1 MASAMTSPVSFSA
14 LYFMNMRGDV
24 LLERTYRDDVTRQMA
39 TAFKTEIINGRE
51 NAGRSQST
59 QSQLQTPVVNLGAC
73 TFMYKRVQNVYIVAV
88 TRANANA
95 VMAFSF
101 IDALVELLKSY
112 FGKVTEHSLKQNF
125 VVVYE
130 LLDEILDFGFPQ
142 ITSAAVLQSF
152 ISQKGVKSALAKGD
166 EESSYHAA
174 AKAKEVS
181 MQVTGAVQWRSP
193 GLVYKKNEVYLD
205 IVESISVLISPA
217 GSVLRSSATGVIQM
231 KCFLS
236 GMPELTIGL
245 NDRLGMEG
253 GAGGG
258 TGGGGNESQSQTS
271 HHGGG
276 RIKKSIDLADLQFHQ
291 CVNLSKFDSEKII
304 SFTPPDGEFD
314 LMKFRVTD
322 TVSLPFKVMPLVREL
337 GRTRLSV
344 DVKIKSCFSEKQ
356 FANGVVLKIPVPN
369 HTARAT
375 VKVTG
380 GKSKYIAKEHALI
393 WKIKQFQGMTELQ
406 LSADVELI
414 STMSEK
420 KPWGK
425 PPVSLNFQVPMFT
438 ASGLRVRFLKV
449 WEKSGYISTKWVR
462 YLCNS
467 GADARAGSYEIRCA

>member
-1 MASAMTSPVSFSA
+1 
-14 LYFMNMRGDV
+14 MNMRGDV
-24 LLERTYRDDVTRQMA
+24 LLERQYRDDVTRQMA
-39 TAFKTEIINGRE
+39 QAFKTEIINGRE
-51 NAGRSQST
+51 T
-59 QSQLQTPVVNLGAC
+59 QPRGGMTGLHTPVVNLGSC

-95 VMAFSF
+95 VMAFAF
-101 IDALVELLKSY
+101 IDALVELLRSY
-112 FGKVTEHSLKQNF
+112 FGKVTEHALKQNF

-130 LLDEILDFGFPQ
+130 LLDEIIDFGFPQ
-142 ITSAAVLQSF
+142 ITSASVLRSF
-152 ISQKGVKSALAKGD
+152 ITQKGVKSAGD
-166 EESSYHAA
+166 GAHESSYLAA

-181 MQVTGAVQWRSP
+181 MQVTGAVQWRAP
-193 GLVYKKNEVYLD
+193 GLSYKKNEVYLD
-205 IVESISVLISPA
+205 IVESISVLISPS
-217 GSVLRSSATGVIQM
+217 GQVLRSSATGVIQM

-245 NDRLGMEG
+245 NDRVGAEE

-258 TGGGGNESQSQTS
+258 AGTGGGDR
-271 HHGGG
+271 G
-276 RIKKSIDLADLQFHQ
+276 RPGFKKSIDLADLQFHQ
-291 CVNLSKFDSEKII
+291 CVNLSKFDSEKVI
-304 SFTPPDGEFD
+304 SFTPPDGAFD

-322 TVSLPFKVMPLVREL
+322 AVSLPFKVMPLVREL

-344 DVKIKSCFSEKQ
+344 DVKIKSLFSEKQ
-356 FANGVVLKIPVPN
+356 FADGVVLRIPVPK

-380 GKSKYIAKEHALI
+380 GKSKYVARDQALI

-414 STMSEK
+414 STMREK
-420 KPWGK
+420 KPWSK

-467 GADARAGSYEIRCA
+467 GADSRSGSYEIRCA

>member
-1 MASAMTSPVSFSA
+1 MAATSTSPVCFSA

-24 LLERTYRDDVTRQMA
+24 LLERTYRDDVTRTMA

-51 NAGRSQST
+51 HHSRNST
-59 QSQLQTPVVNLGAC
+59 STGLQTPVVNLGAC

-88 TRANANA
+88 TRANANV

-101 IDALVELLKSY
+101 IDALVELLKQY

-152 ISQKGVKSALAKGD
+152 ITQKAVRQSLGGKNG
-166 EESSYHAA
+166 ETSSYHAA

-205 IVESISVLISPA
+205 IVESISVLISPS

-245 NDRLGMEG
+245 NDRLGMESG

-258 TGGGGNESQSQTS
+258 AGGAGGNDD
-271 HHGGG
+271 HGKNHGGG
-276 RIKKSIDLADLQFHQ
+276 RVKKQIDLADLQFHQ
-291 CVNLSKFDSEKII
+291 CVNLSKFDSEKVI

-344 DVKIKSCFSEKQ
+344 DVKIKSTFSEKQ
-356 FANGVVLKIPVPN
+356 FANGVVLKIPVPK
-369 HTARAT
+369 HTARAS

-380 GKSKYIAKEHALI
+380 GKSKYVAKEHALI

-420 KPWGK
+420 KPWSK

-449 WEKSGYISTKWVR
+449 WEKTGYISTKWVR

-467 GADARAGSYEIRCA
+467 GADAKAGSYEIRCA

>member
-152 ISQKGVKSALAKGD
+152 ITQKGVKSALAKGD

-245 NDRLGMEG
+245 NDRLGRRVEAETNLNRKPRTTA
-253 GAGGG
+253 AGG
-258 TGGGGNESQSQTS
+258 
-271 HHGGG
+271 
-276 RIKKSIDLADLQFHQ
+276 
-291 CVNLSKFDSEKII
+291 
-304 SFTPPDGEFD
+304 
-314 LMKFRVTD
+314 
-322 TVSLPFKVMPLVREL
+322 
-337 GRTRLSV
+337 
-344 DVKIKSCFSEKQ
+344 
-356 FANGVVLKIPVPN
+356 
-369 HTARAT
+369 
-375 VKVTG
+375 
-380 GKSKYIAKEHALI
+380 
-393 WKIKQFQGMTELQ
+393 
-406 LSADVELI
+406 
-414 STMSEK
+414 
-420 KPWGK
+420 
-425 PPVSLNFQVPMFT
+425 
-438 ASGLRVRFLKV
+438 
-449 WEKSGYISTKWVR
+449 
-462 YLCNS
+462 
-467 GADARAGSYEIRCA
+467 

>member
-1 MASAMTSPVSFSA
+1 MTTPVCFSA

-24 LLERTYRDDVTRQMA
+24 LLERQYRDDVTRQMA
-39 TAFKTEIINGRE
+39 QAFKTEIINGRE
-51 NAGRSQST
+51 TGPRGGT
-59 QSQLQTPVVNLGAC
+59 TGMQTPVVNLGAC

-95 VMAFSF
+95 VMAFAF
-101 IDALVELLKSY
+101 IDALVELLRSY
-112 FGKVTEHSLKQNF
+112 FGKVTEHALKQNF

-130 LLDEILDFGFPQ
+130 LLDEIIDFGFPQ
-142 ITSAAVLQSF
+142 ITSASVLQKF
-152 ISQKGVKSALAKGD
+152 ITQKGVKSGVDGKN
-166 EESSYHAA
+166 ESSFHAA

-181 MQVTGAVQWRSP
+181 MQVTGAVQWRAP

-205 IVESISVLISPA
+205 IVESISVLISPS
-217 GSVLRSSATGVIQM
+217 GQVLRSSATGVIQM
-231 KCFLS
+231 KTFLS

-245 NDRLGMEG
+245 NDRLGAEG

-258 TGGGGNESQSQTS
+258 AGGGDGEGQRA
-271 HHGGG
+271 G
-276 RIKKSIDLADLQFHQ
+276 RVKKSIDLADLQFHQ
-291 CVNLSKFDSEKII
+291 CVNLSKFDSEKVI

-344 DVKIKSCFSEKQ
+344 DVKIKSLFSDKQ
-356 FANGVVLKIPVPN
+356 FANGVLVKIPVPK

-380 GKSKYIAKEHALI
+380 GKSKYVAKEQALI

-414 STMSEK
+414 STMTEK
-420 KPWGK
+420 KPWSK

>member
-1 MASAMTSPVSFSA
+1 MAATSTSPVCFSA

-24 LLERTYRDDVTRQMA
+24 LLERTYRDDVTRTMA

-51 NAGRSQST
+51 HHSRNST
-59 QSQLQTPVVNLGAC
+59 STGLQTPVVNLGAC

-101 IDALVELLKSY
+101 IDALVELLKQY

-152 ISQKGVKSALAKGD
+152 ITQKAVRQSLGGKDG
-166 EESSYHAA
+166 ETSSYHAA

-205 IVESISVLISPA
+205 IVESISVLISPS

-245 NDRLGMEG
+245 NDRLGMESG

-258 TGGGGNESQSQTS
+258 AGGAGGNDD
-271 HHGGG
+271 HGKNHGGG
-276 RIKKSIDLADLQFHQ
+276 RVKKQIDLADLQFHQ
-291 CVNLSKFDSEKII
+291 CVNLSKFDSEKVI

-344 DVKIKSCFSEKQ
+344 DVKIKSTFSEKQ
-356 FANGVVLKIPVPN
+356 FANGVVLKIPVPK
-369 HTARAT
+369 HTARAS

-380 GKSKYIAKEHALI
+380 GKSKYVAKEHALI

-414 STMSEK
+414 S
-420 KPWGK
+420 
-425 PPVSLNFQVPMFT
+425 VV
-438 ASGLRVRFLKV
+438 
-449 WEKSGYISTKWVR
+449 
-462 YLCNS
+462 
-467 GADARAGSYEIRCA
+467 